1 MQGERYML
9 RIAAALTALAIGA
22 TVVWAQNLEAIK
34 QRREVM
40 RAIAKASSVNFKM
53 SRGDPPFGLAT
64 VQSNLKTMQDEIS
77 KFKGLFPDDSKTG
90 GGTDADESIWTAR
103 ADFNKAVDNFVAA
116 VQTAAGGIKDL
127 ASLKTEYPKLV
138 KDGCGGCHKETD
150 DGFTLRLSDSFKK
163 LQQPLQ

>member
-1 MQGERYML
+1 ML
-9 RIAAALTALAIGA
+9 RIAAALAALAVGA
-22 TVVWAQNLEAIK
+22 TVVWAQNLEVIK

-40 RAIAKASSVNFKM
+40 RAIAKASVVNFKM
-53 SRGDPPFGLAT
+53 SKGETPFDLAT
-64 VQSNLKTMQDEIS
+64 VQSNLKTMQDQIS

-90 GGTDADESIWTAR
+90 GDTDADASIWTAR
-103 ADFNKAVDNFVAA
+103 ADFNKAVDNYVAA
-116 VQTAAGGIKDL
+116 ARAAASAIKDA

-150 DGFTLRLSDSFKK
+150 DGFSPRLADSFKK

>member
-1 MQGERYML
+1 ML

-22 TVVWAQNLEAIK
+22 TVVWAQNLEVIK

-53 SRGDPPFGLAT
+53 SRDQAPFDLAT
-64 VQSNLKTMQDEIS
+64 VQANLKTMQEEIA

-90 GGTDADESIWTAR
+90 GGTDADASIWTAR
-103 ADFNKAVDNFVAA
+103 ADFNKAVDNYIAA
-116 VQTAAGGIKDL
+116 ARTAAGEIKDL

-138 KDGCGGCHKETD
+138 KNGCGGCHKDTD